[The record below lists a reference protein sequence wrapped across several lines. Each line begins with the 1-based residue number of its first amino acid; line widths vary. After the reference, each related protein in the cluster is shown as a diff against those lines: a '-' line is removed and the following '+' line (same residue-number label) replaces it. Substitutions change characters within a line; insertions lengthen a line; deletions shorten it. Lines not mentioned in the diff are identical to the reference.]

1 MRLSCLQENL
11 KRGLAMVNHAIS
23 PRSPLPI
30 LANVLLATDG
40 GRLRLAATDL
50 ESGITCWVG
59 AKVDEEGAVTIPA
72 KLFNDVVNN
81 LPNDRVTLT
90 LDARTQTVLVE
101 CGRYKT
107 NIKGIDA
114 EEFPPI
120 PNATEEEPT
129 FTVAPDQLQHAIQ
142 QVAFA
147 AASDESRPVLTGVLM
162 RLRDNQVTMAAADGY
177 RLAIRTLNLPTGA
190 INPAPALTEFIVPAR
205 ALADLARILSDDGG
219 EVAVTVTSGGRQVMF
234 HNEMVNVVLRLL
246 DGKFPDF
253 ERIIPTVYTTR
264 AMLDTAEF
272 LKAVKLAALFA
283 TSSQNIVK
291 LSFEPGD
298 DLGPGKLVI
307 SANAT
312 EVGDNQGELDG
323 IVHGEVSQIAMNVRF
338 LSEALTAIKVAQVAV
353 EMQGPQSPGVFKP
366 VGQDSYVHIIMPMT
380 IR

>member
-283 TSSQNIVK
+283 MSSQNIVK

>member
-30 LANVLLATDG
+30 LANVLLATDS

-177 RLAIRTLNLPTGA
+177 RLAIRTLNLPIGA

-264 AMLDTAEF
+264 SILDTAEV

>member
-30 LANVLLATDG
+30 LANVLLATDS

-162 RLRDNQVTMAAADGY
+162 RLRDNHVTMAAADGY

-234 HNEMVNVVLRLL
+234 HTDLVNVVLRLL

>member
-30 LANVLLATDG
+30 LANVLLATDS

-177 RLAIRTLNLPTGA
+177 RLAIRTLNLPIGA

-219 EVAVTVTSGGRQVMF
+219 AVAVTVTSGGRQVMF

-264 AMLDTAEF
+264 SMLDTAEV

-312 EVGDNQGELDG
+312 EVGDNQGEMDG
-323 IVHGEVSQIAMNVRF
+323 LVHGEVSQIAMNVRF

>member
-11 KRGLAMVNHAIS
+11 KRGLAMVNHAIA

-30 LANVLLATDG
+30 LANVLLATDS

-107 NIKGIDA
+107 NIKGISAD
-114 EEFPPI
+114 EFPPI
-120 PNATEEEPT
+120 PNATDEAPT
-129 FTVAPDQLQHAIQ
+129 FTVAPDQLQQAIQ

-162 RLRDNQVTMAAADGY
+162 RLRDNHVTLAAADGY
-177 RLAIRTLNLPTGA
+177 RLAIRTLQLPVGA
-190 INPAPALTEFIVPAR
+190 INSAPTLPEFIVPAR

-219 EVAVTVTSGGRQVMF
+219 DVAVTVTSGGRQVMF

-264 AMLDTAEF
+264 SMLDTAEM

-283 TSSQNIVK
+283 TASQNIVK

-298 DLGPGKLVI
+298 DLGPGKVVI

-366 VGQDSYVHIIMPMT
+366 VGQDNYIHIIMPMT

>member
-190 INPAPALTEFIVPAR
+190 VNPAPALTEFIVPAR